1 MMRVAIPS
9 NAPGGLDAKRSE
21 HFGHCDLFTV
31 INLDGN
37 NGITGVEM
45 VENSGHEAGGCLVP
59 VKILQDA
66 KVDAIVVGGMG
77 ARPMM
82 GFSEV
87 GITVYYADPNRIP
100 DVGLAVENLTAGNLP
115 VMRSDQACSGS
126 GNCHH

>member
-9 NAPGGLDAKRSE
+9 NAPGGLDAGRSE

-31 INLDGN
+31 VDIDGN
-37 NGITGVEM
+37 KGITSVET
-45 VENSGHEAGGCLVP
+45 VANAGHEAGGCLVP
-59 VKILQDA
+59 VRILQDA
-66 KVDAIVVGGMG
+66 KVDAIVVAGMG

-82 GFSEV
+82 GFSEA
-87 GITVYYADPNRIP
+87 GITVYYADPSRIT
-100 DVGLAVENLTAGNLP
+100 DVGRAIEHLQSGRLP